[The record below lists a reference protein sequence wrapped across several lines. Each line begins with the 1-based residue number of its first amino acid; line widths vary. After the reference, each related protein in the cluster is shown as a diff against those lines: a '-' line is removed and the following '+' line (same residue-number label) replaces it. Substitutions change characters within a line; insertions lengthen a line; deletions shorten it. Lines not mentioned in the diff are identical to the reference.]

1 MGDKIIEFI
10 FQRSLQKR
18 PQKKKNTEQR
28 FCIRFANENQTTSM
42 RIHKC

>member
-18 PQKKKNTEQR
+18 PQKKKYEQR